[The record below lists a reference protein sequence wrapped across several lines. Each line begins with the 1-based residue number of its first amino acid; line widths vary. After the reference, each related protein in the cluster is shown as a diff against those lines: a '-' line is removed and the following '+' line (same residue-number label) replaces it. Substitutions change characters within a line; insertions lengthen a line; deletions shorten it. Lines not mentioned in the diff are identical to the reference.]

1 MDLRQKRSTQWYKK
15 SVNYKNYDE
24 YNNTIRIG
32 AMKLAPYA

>member
-1 MDLRQKRSTQWYKK
+1 MAVRQKCSTQWYKA
-15 SVNYKNYDE
+15 SVDYKNDDE